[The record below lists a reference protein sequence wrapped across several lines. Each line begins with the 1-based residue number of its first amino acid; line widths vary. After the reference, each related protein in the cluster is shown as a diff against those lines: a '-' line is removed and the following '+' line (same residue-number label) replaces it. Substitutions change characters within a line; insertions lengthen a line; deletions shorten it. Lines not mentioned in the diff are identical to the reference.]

1 MMALR
6 FATRMGGQR
15 AATLA
20 GTRGGLRPRPRLPR
34 ARAGGFTLLEILV
47 ALAVVA
53 LMFTLVLGGARR
65 LAHTELRGSA
75 GKLASVIRYLFDRA
89 STTGKIHRLV
99 LDFETGK
106 YWAEVSDDRFL
117 LPRERETDESRAK
130 DSDEATRLAEE
141 EKEKQKE
148 AERQNEMG
156 GGTAYDFSRYQ
167 PTEWKPKRARFDMF
181 QERTLKVTQ
190 LKGAKLADMFTP
202 RYAGPVT
209 TGKGYLYFF
218 PLGQTE
224 PGLIRI
230 SDPDGTTFYS
240 LLIHPLNGRVK
251 VYAGRIEP
259 RVDQQYDDE
268 GKILDQ
274 P

>member
-1 MMALR
+1 MAR
-6 FATRMGGQR
+6 KAAHR
-15 AATLA
+15 AA
-20 GTRGGLRPRPRLPR
+20 
-34 ARAGGFTLLEILV
+34 GFTLLEILV

-53 LMFTLVLGGARR
+53 LMFALVIGGARR
-65 LAHTELRGSA
+65 LARTELRGSA
-75 GKLASVIRYLFDRA
+75 GKLASVVRYLFDRA

-117 LPRERETDESRAK
+117 LPRDRETDLSRAK
-130 DSDEATRLAEE
+130 DSDEATKAAEE
-141 EKEKQKE
+141 EHDKQIE
-148 AERQNEMG
+148 AQRQSDLSAGAATN
-156 GGTAYDFSRYQ
+156 YDFSRYQ

-218 PLGQTE
+218 PMGQTE
-224 PGLIRI
+224 PALIRL
-230 SDPDGTTFYS
+230 SDPEGKTFYS
-240 LLIHPLNGRVK
+240 LLVHPLNGRVK
-251 VYAGRIEP
+251 VYSGRIEP

-268 GKILDQ
+268 GTVLDQ

>member
-1 MMALR
+1 MSC
-6 FATRMGGQR
+6 
-15 AATLA
+15 
-20 GTRGGLRPRPRLPR
+20 RPRLRTRASKARLRPPR
-34 ARAGGFTLLEILV
+34 ESAAGFTLLEILV

-53 LMFTLVLGGARR
+53 LMFTLVLGGVRR
-65 LAHTELRGSA
+65 LARTELRGSA
-75 GKLASVIRYLFDRA
+75 GKLASVVRYLFDRA

-117 LPRERETDESRAK
+117 LPRERETDQSRAR
-130 DSDEATRLAEE
+130 DVDEANKAAED

-148 AERQNEMG
+148 AERTSELAAGN
-156 GGTAYDFSRYQ
+156 GTNYDFSRYQ
-167 PTEWKPKRARFDMF
+167 PTEWKPKRARFELF

-190 LKGAKLADMFTP
+190 LKGAKLADLFTP

-209 TGKGYLYFF
+209 TGRGYIYFF

-224 PGLIRI
+224 PALIRLT
-230 SDPDGTTFYS
+230 DTDGTTFYS
-240 LLIHPLNGRVK
+240 LLVHPLNGRVK

-268 GKILDQ
+268 GTVLDQ